1 MYLIGTFERWHSDM
15 FEDDTP
21 MNETKIV
28 DEISRDDLMKAK
40 NDDGYQ
46 VINLLK
52 YEYYNPKRNTWDKI
66 RRD

>member
-1 MYLIGTFERWHSDM
+1 M
-15 FEDDTP
+15 FEEENP

-40 NDDGYQ
+40 NDDSYQ

-52 YEYYNPKRNTWDKI
+52 MEYYNPKSNQWQKV